1 MSDLRSVEARK
12 ADVLGVLEGQRDLW
26 LATGDTSGR
35 PHLIA
40 VSAWWDGTDLVV
52 ATTAASR
59 TAANLARSPQ
69 VRLAAG
75 APNDVIMIDAAVVE
89 TVAANE
95 LPSRADCDTWVN
107 RGIEVVEVGRERL
120 GACDRGWHARVPAG
134 LHVEQRGHVLHRAA
148 HRPFGAEERDP
159 DVGRRP
165 ARHPALARPKTVD
178 VVPAGRICRSP
189 NRTES

>member
-40 VSAWWDGTDLVV
+40 GAAWWEGTDLVGGATARTV
-52 ATTAASR
+52 ATPAGSR

-95 LPSRADCDTWVN
+95 A
-107 RGIEVVEVGRERL
+107 
-120 GACDRGWHARVPAG
+120 
-134 LHVEQRGHVLHRAA
+134 
-148 HRPFGAEERDP
+148 
-159 DVGRRP
+159 
-165 ARHPALARPKTVD
+165 
-178 VVPAGRICRSP
+178 
-189 NRTES
+189 